1 MENILIFY
9 PDRLDSEQTVCCRL
23 SNRFCSARPKVGHQ
37 KNSTCVDHLK
47 FHRPIIMYHTHTP
60 KCGQFIILLVVR
72 VLHTAPLEEV
82 SDMQTSLQVRQIQVE
97 YEYHALIASLIAGPW
112 QFVSSFTPSISG
124 AQLPRPSTRS

>member
-1 MENILIFY
+1 
-9 PDRLDSEQTVCCRL
+9 
-23 SNRFCSARPKVGHQ
+23 
-37 KNSTCVDHLK
+37 
-47 FHRPIIMYHTHTP
+47 MYHTHTP

-72 VLHTAPLEEV
+72 VSHTAPLEEV

-124 AQLPRPSTRS
+124 AQFPVRVHALKVLRHVQTAPFFLGTMLIVLFHPPIPELMYIKRTIKVV